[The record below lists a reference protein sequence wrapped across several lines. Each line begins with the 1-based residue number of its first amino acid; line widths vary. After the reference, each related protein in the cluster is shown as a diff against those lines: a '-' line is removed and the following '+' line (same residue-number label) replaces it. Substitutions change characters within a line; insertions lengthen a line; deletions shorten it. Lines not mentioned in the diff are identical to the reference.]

1 MLPYNRILYLI
12 KQNLETN
19 SMDQSNTEKF
29 HFFHLLPSLAGGGAE
44 RVILTYHRA
53 LLKRNYKSTI
63 LLLRNKI
70 DYDIEDIRD
79 SVIVLSKKDHITY
92 IKQLDEFILA
102 KRIEKIAT
110 QSSDKPIIIASLEA
124 SYNVAQHIKKFDVI
138 YMIHNAL
145 QSKIDKWRTKDP
157 KKAQRHLENFNKI
170 FTGKNILAVSQGVLK
185 DLTGEMGI
193 KPNKS
198 AVLYN
203 PVDVEEIR
211 NLAEEY
217 KPNIEGKYIV
227 HPARFHEQKRHDILL
242 KAFEL
247 VKSPVKLVL
256 LADVK
261 EELRQM
267 IDKHPKKELIITPGF
282 QKNPYPWIKN
292 AALTVLSSDREGF
305 GVVLVE
311 SLVCGTPVVSSNCKS
326 GPSEILTG
334 ELSKYLAEVNNPV
347 SLADKID
354 LALKEYP
361 IIEEKYYTE
370 YKIENILN
378 RLLHIS
384 A

>member
-1 MLPYNRILYLI
+1 MN
-12 KQNLETN
+12 QNN
-19 SMDQSNTEKF
+19 IDKF

-63 LLLRNKI
+63 LLLRNNI
-70 DYDIEDIRD
+70 DYDIEDVRD
-79 SVIVLSKKDHITY
+79 SVTVLSKKDHITY

-102 KRIEKIAT
+102 KRIEKIAGH
-110 QSSDKPIIIASLEA
+110 SSAKPIIIASLEA

-145 QSKIDKWRTKDP
+145 QSKIDKWKTKDP

-170 FTGKNILAVSQGVLK
+170 FTGKNILAVSGGVLS
-185 DLTGEMGI
+185 DLTDEMGI
-193 KPNKS
+193 KPAKS

-203 PVDVEEIR
+203 PVDVDETR
-211 NLAEEY
+211 KLAEEY

-247 VKSPVKLVL
+247 VKTPVKLVL
-256 LADVK
+256 LAEIK
-261 EELRQM
+261 PELQKM
-267 IDKHPKKELIITPGF
+267 IDSHPKKDLIVTPGF
-282 QKNPYPWIKN
+282 QKNPYPWMKN

-305 GVVLVE
+305 GMVIVE
-311 SLVCGTPVVSSNCKS
+311 SLVCGTPAVSTNCKS

-334 ELSKYLAEVNNPV
+334 ELSKYLAEVNNPQ
-347 SLADKID
+347 SLAEKID

-361 IIEEKYYTE
+361 KIEECYYEKFT
-370 YKIENILN
+370 IERSLESLLN
-378 RLLHIS
+378 FIDS
-384 A
+384 